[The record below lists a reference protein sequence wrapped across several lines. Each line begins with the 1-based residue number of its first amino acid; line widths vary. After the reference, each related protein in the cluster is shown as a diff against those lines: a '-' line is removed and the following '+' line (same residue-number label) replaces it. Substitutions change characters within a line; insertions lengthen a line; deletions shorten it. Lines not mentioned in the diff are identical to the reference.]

1 MPWFPEFA
9 SAAEMVRRQTRI
21 EGRTDPVRQYLT
33 ALNRG
38 DSGALEEVWPGHVV
52 VYDPHA
58 GEVRGHRQLRQLVP
72 LSQAALVERHAR
84 VQTVAPWVD
93 EDPARVG

>member
-38 DSGALEEVWPGHVV
+38 DSGALEDVWPGHVV

-58 GEVRGHRQLRQLVP
+58 GEVRIR
-72 LSQAALVERHAR
+72 
-84 VQTVAPWVD
+84 APRTGRD
-93 EDPARVG
+93 DGILGCRGPGRRRIAGAPGR